1 VSVLGIGSEQGAPVA
16 LPQGG
21 FLKRAGGDMVRPKLD
36 VGALTELA
44 QAGGGQ
50 YLDSASDVDA
60 LLGAT
65 VVRSAVPAKGT
76 EVTTARFRDRGPW
89 LLLALLP
96 LVAFGFRRGWLMLL
110 PLMLIAHSR
119 PVSAFSWRDMWH
131 RPDQQARAEL
141 DAGHAKQAQT
151 LARDPALR
159 GAAAY
164 RAADFDA
171 AAQDFASRSDA
182 EAAYNRGNALA
193 KQKQYEQAI
202 AAYDQ
207 ALRIEPGMEDALA
220 NQKAVQDWLKQQ
232 QQNQQQQNQQNQQDQ
247 DGQNQQNQNSQEQQ
261 QPSASPGD
269 QQKNDSQQTQS
280 NAQDK
285 MQDQAKSQQRGDSKD
300 QSGAQPESE
309 KSAQAQ
315 QAEQNYRE
323 KMTKQLA
330 QSQAKP
336 AEHKPIRLG
345 AREGDAKQ
353 DEHAQAVEQWL
364 QRVPDDPGG
373 LLRRKFQLEYQLRQ
387 HGGRAREDGR

>member
-1 VSVLGIGSEQGAPVA
+1 
-16 LPQGG
+16 
-21 FLKRAGGDMVRPKLD
+21 M
-36 VGALTELA
+36 
-44 QAGGGQ
+44 
-50 YLDSASDVDA
+50 
-60 LLGAT
+60 
-65 VVRSAVPAKGT
+65 
-76 EVTTARFRDRGPW
+76 
-89 LLLALLP
+89 
-96 LVAFGFRRGWLMLL
+96 MLL
-110 PLMLIAHSR
+110 PLMLIAHSP
-119 PVSAFSWRDMWH
+119 PVSAFSWRDMWQ

-207 ALRIEPGMEDALA
+207 ALRIEPGMEDAQT
-220 NQKAVQDWLKQQ
+220 NKKAVQDWLKKQQ
-232 QQNQQQQNQQNQQDQ
+232 QSQQQNQQNQQDS
-247 DGQNQQNQNSQEQQ
+247 QNQQNQNSQQQ
-261 QPSASPGD
+261 QQQSASSGD
-269 QQKNDSQQTQS
+269 QQKNDSRQAQS

-285 MQDQAKSQQRGDSKD
+285 MQDPAKSQQHGDSKD

-323 KMTKQLA
+323 KMTKELA

-336 AEHKPIRLG
+336 AEQKPIRLG